1 MPVQAETLPK
11 YNLQM
16 IKITEKEKY
25 SRRNYSF
32 LKKMNKILSD
42 FIILKKY
49 INIILTIIILMV
61 HIGLWTI

>member
-25 SRRNYSF
+25 TRRNYSF
-32 LKKMNKILSD
+32 LKKMNRILSD
-42 FIILKKY
+42 FIILKNY
-49 INIILTIIILMV
+49 IIIILTIIILMV

>member
-25 SRRNYSF
+25 NRRNYSF

-42 FIILKKY
+42 FIILKNY